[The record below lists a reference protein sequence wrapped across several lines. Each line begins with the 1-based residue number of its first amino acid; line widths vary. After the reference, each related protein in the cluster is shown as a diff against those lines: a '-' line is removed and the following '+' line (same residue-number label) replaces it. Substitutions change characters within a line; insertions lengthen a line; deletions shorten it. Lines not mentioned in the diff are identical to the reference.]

1 MEKFHK
7 SQKSRNDKSSIIFKN
22 ISSYISEGNLDNNN
36 NYNLNY
42 NSFNNSNNNNLKIH
56 DTSTDYRNYFNKND
70 KTIINISTDKIIED
84 SNDINF
90 TNGNENIKS
99 NSNDYYQS
107 NIFTKSNNILD
118 NYIIRLKNFGYP
130 EIGEIYLSSDTHE
143 QEKTFNFFDYII
155 AKEANNIEKNNIK
168 EKEFEDY
175 KKKCKDLEYKIISLN
190 QEYNNNIKNSINL
203 KKDLEHKL
211 KKQKEFYEQNLS
223 TLNKDNEYLM
233 YVNNKIY
240 FKKKNLELK
249 LYSMNKTINK
259 FENMKSNIINAVE
272 AIDYV
277 QNTDMAKMLS
287 RVKGA
292 EKLIEAL
299 KGGYNESL
307 RQLSLELSSYKNLIF
322 EIHNEICVL
331 LDNPYNIENKV
342 YDMTYLDAIEYYK
355 RIFKN
360 NINLIKERFETNG
373 IMTRRETIC

>member
-1 MEKFHK
+1 
-7 SQKSRNDKSSIIFKN
+7 
-22 ISSYISEGNLDNNN
+22 
-36 NYNLNY
+36 
-42 NSFNNSNNNNLKIH
+42 
-56 DTSTDYRNYFNKND
+56 
-70 KTIINISTDKIIED
+70 
-84 SNDINF
+84 
-90 TNGNENIKS
+90 
-99 NSNDYYQS
+99 
-107 NIFTKSNNILD
+107 
-118 NYIIRLKNFGYP
+118 
-130 EIGEIYLSSDTHE
+130 
-143 QEKTFNFFDYII
+143 
-155 AKEANNIEKNNIK
+155 
-168 EKEFEDY
+168 
-175 KKKCKDLEYKIISLN
+175 
-190 QEYNNNIKNSINL
+190 
-203 KKDLEHKL
+203 
-211 KKQKEFYEQNLS
+211 
-223 TLNKDNEYLM
+223 
-233 YVNNKIY
+233 
-240 FKKKNLELK
+240 
-249 LYSMNKTINK
+249 MNKTINK

-373 IMTRRETIC
+373 IMSRRETIC

>member
-1 MEKFHK
+1 MNFSK
-7 SQKSRNDKSSIIFKN
+7 DKVINENTI
-22 ISSYISEGNLDNNN
+22 NNN
-36 NYNLNY
+36 DIKFVFEKSNKDN
-42 NSFNNSNNNNLKIH
+42 FNSNK
-56 DTSTDYRNYFNKND
+56 
-70 KTIINISTDKIIED
+70 
-84 SNDINF
+84 
-90 TNGNENIKS
+90 
-99 NSNDYYQS
+99 
-107 NIFTKSNNILD
+107 ILD
-118 NYIIRLKNFGYP
+118 NYIIRLKNFGFP
-130 EIGEIYLSSDTHE
+130 ELGKIYLSSDISE

-223 TLNKDNEYLM
+223 TLNKDNEYLT

-373 IMTRRETIC
+373 IMSRRETIC

>member
-70 KTIINISTDKIIED
+70 KTIINISTDKIMED

-223 TLNKDNEYLM
+223 TLNKDNEYLT

>member
-7 SQKSRNDKSSIIFKN
+7 SQKSRNDKSKSSIFKN
-22 ISSYISEGNLDNNN
+22 ISSYISEGNLDNN

-70 KTIINISTDKIIED
+70 KTIINISTDKIMED

>member
-7 SQKSRNDKSSIIFKN
+7 SQKSRNDKSSTIFKS
-22 ISSYISEGNLDNNN
+22 ISSYISEGNLDNN

-42 NSFNNSNNNNLKIH
+42 NSFNNSNNNNLKIQE
-56 DTSTDYRNYFNKND
+56 TSTDYRNYFNKND
-70 KTIINISTDKIIED
+70 KTIIDISTDKIIED

-90 TNGNENIKS
+90 TNENIKN

-107 NIFTKSNNILD
+107 NMFIKSNNILD

-223 TLNKDNEYLM
+223 TLNKDNEYLT

-373 IMTRRETIC
+373 IMSRRETIC

>member
-7 SQKSRNDKSSIIFKN
+7 SQKSRNNKSNTIFKN
-22 ISSYISEGNLDNNN
+22 ISSYISEGNLDNH

-42 NSFNNSNNNNLKIH
+42 NSFNNSNNNNLKIQE
-56 DTSTDYRNYFNKND
+56 TSTDYRNYFNKSD
-70 KTIINISTDKIIED
+70 KTIIDISADKIIED

-90 TNGNENIKS
+90 TNENIKN

-107 NIFTKSNNILD
+107 NMFTKSNNILD

-143 QEKTFNFFDYII
+143 QEKTFNFFDYIMS
-155 AKEANNIEKNNIK
+155 KEANNIEKNNIK

-223 TLNKDNEYLM
+223 TLNKDNEYLT

-373 IMTRRETIC
+373 IMSRRETIR

>member
-7 SQKSRNDKSSIIFKN
+7 SQKSRNDKSNTIFKN
-22 ISSYISEGNLDNNN
+22 ISSYISEGNLDNN

-42 NSFNNSNNNNLKIH
+42 NSFNNSNNNNLKIQE
-56 DTSTDYRNYFNKND
+56 TSTDYRNYFNKSD
-70 KTIINISTDKIIED
+70 KTIIDISADKIIED

-90 TNGNENIKS
+90 TNENIKN

-107 NIFTKSNNILD
+107 NMFIKSNNILD

-223 TLNKDNEYLM
+223 TLNKDNEYLT

-373 IMTRRETIC
+373 IMSRRETIC